1 MTRAEEAA
9 LKAFPDNEVDFYIE
23 DGNGGWKP
31 VTQFEREKQGFI
43 FGYEQAEKDT
53 IERAIS
59 WIKKNTCMG
68 VYEQELM
75 RKELE
80 DEE

>member
-9 LKAFPDNEVDFYIE
+9 LKAFPDNEIVYCVE
-23 DGNGGWKP
+23 DGNGGWRP
-31 VTQFEREKQGFI
+31 VTQFEREKCGFI
-43 FGYEQAEKDT
+43 LGYEQAEKEM
-53 IERAIS
+53 IERAVD
-59 WIKKNTCMG
+59 WIKRNTCMG

-80 DEE
+80 GEK